1 MTVRMVT
8 GDNLTTAT
16 AIAKACGIL
25 TPSGIADNSAM
36 FRCNFTSG
44 IALEGPVFRTM
55 TPSQVDA
62 ILPRLQVEISFNY
75 TNLIFIRCWLAH
87 LLMTSTCL

>member
-1 MTVRMVT
+1 MVT

-25 TPSGIADNSAM
+25 TPSGMAVNCGVKFNLIL
-36 FRCNFTSG
+36 G

-62 ILPRLQVEISFNY
+62 ILPRLQV
-75 TNLIFIRCWLAH
+75 H
-87 LLMTSTCL
+87 LVMFRGVY